1 MYQKPTKDHSMKTF
15 TIFRIFP
22 LSLALILLGAAAMA
36 QSKDEQAA
44 KEAEMK
50 AKQEQIEFQRQ
61 QMKEQQVKT
70 MELEKVYAEQA
81 RAAARAR
88 SAERVYI
95 PSTGISGEPFFY
107 SFGQENQ
114 SQLTLR
120 NSFNGETVS
129 SAGDFVVDDNIS
141 HIRLTINGKVRH
153 GEISV
158 RVLLPDGKKFKDL
171 TINSSAEI
179 AFSQSLT
186 LKDEDKNKYVGAWK
200 YEVKT
205 KTAEGNYSLSIMT
218 H

>member
-1 MYQKPTKDHSMKTF
+1 MKTF
-15 TIFRIFP
+15 TSFKIAP
-22 LSLALILLGAAAMA
+22 VSLGLILLGTLAMA
-36 QSKDEQAA
+36 QSKEEQAA

-61 QMKEQQVKT
+61 QMKEQQIKT
-70 MELEKVYAEQA
+70 LELSKAYEEQA
-81 RAAARAR
+81 REAARAR
-88 SAERVYI
+88 SLERVYV

-129 SAGDFVVDDNIS
+129 STGDFVVDDNIS

-186 LKDEDKNKYVGAWK
+186 LKDEDKNRYVGAWK